1 VERAEGEGARGEIEV
16 TAYTVLDAPQRSA
29 EWYAA
34 RVGRLTGSSA
44 ADALAFKKTGDK
56 SETADRAKLRAR
68 LVAERLTGR
77 ALDDDAF
84 ITREL
89 QRGIDKE
96 GDAAIAYEA
105 ATGLMVRWS
114 GFLSHNSLMV
124 GCSLDGHVGD
134 PLVGIV
140 EIKCPK
146 STTHLGYLQGGCV
159 PDDYRPQATHN
170 LWVSGAEWL
179 DIAGYAEVPG
189 GLMAL
194 SPELRGVNSYLRDVN
209 ADRRDRI
216 FPSRPDDVLPL
227 VARTPEETAR
237 AFVAEQRP
245 AWLTHDPKGSYCVS
259 YRGALDRAGSSRVH
273 RAQTAHD
280 LVRFL
285 RDGLRFPVVID
296 RIWEDE
302 LAVQAGSLY
311 EGWHCKDCGLEVQK
325 SDLVIVNEDA
335 EMNDDSWQ
343 DLTTVAHKVC
353 PPED

>member
-1 VERAEGEGARGEIEV
+1 V
-16 TAYTVLDAPQRSA
+16 TPYTVLDAPQRSA

-179 DIAGYAEVPG
+179 DFVSFDDRFLDERFHLFRVRIHRADVDIAGY
-189 GLMAL
+189 
-194 SPELRGVNSYLRDVN
+194 
-209 ADRRDRI
+209 DRQ
-216 FPSRPDDVLPL
+216 
-227 VARTPEETAR
+227 AR
-237 AFVAEQRP
+237 AFLKDVDAAVERLQSGKTFSDVLAEAAGVA
-245 AWLTHDPKGSYCVS
+245 
-259 YRGALDRAGSSRVH
+259 
-273 RAQTAHD
+273 
-280 LVRFL
+280 
-285 RDGLRFPVVID
+285 
-296 RIWEDE
+296 
-302 LAVQAGSLY
+302 
-311 EGWHCKDCGLEVQK
+311 
-325 SDLVIVNEDA
+325 
-335 EMNDDSWQ
+335 
-343 DLTTVAHKVC
+343 
-353 PPED
+353 